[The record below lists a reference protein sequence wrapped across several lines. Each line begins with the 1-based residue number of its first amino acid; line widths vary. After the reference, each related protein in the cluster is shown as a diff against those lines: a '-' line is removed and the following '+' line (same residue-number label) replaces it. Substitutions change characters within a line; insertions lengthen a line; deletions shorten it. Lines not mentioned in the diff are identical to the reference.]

1 MVDMNRGLIGPSATG
16 GHVHRL
22 EDLTDVTGEP
32 RDGYVLMYV
41 DGMWRPVKMGPG
53 PVPDLLPPTLLSAV
67 PGSTVVSLE
76 WKPDPLSAT
85 PLGYAVR
92 HRKAGSQDWSTQDVG
107 LVTSAL
113 VALLENGTAYEFGV
127 QCYDQDRSS
136 DLSNVLAATPVAPEP
151 DALVPPVIGGAEP
164 GDGQVTVSWSAPGS
178 GGQYDAFQLESSI
191 AGSGDWTRVDV
202 GLALQWTVT
211 GLANGIAYSF
221 RARTS
226 RRQPAAVSSPSG
238 TVNATPQAAAPGAPV
253 IVDVSPGDGMLTVS
267 WQAPVTGATP
277 TGYRVQRSV
286 DGSSWVDVDVA
297 VQLTATL
304 DGLDNGTTY
313 KVRVRALAGVVAGL
327 ASDVVEAT
335 PVAPEPEGL
344 VITGYDA
351 VFDDD
356 THVLYLFTKDGQAKV
371 TGRGEA
377 QLLVI
382 GAGGGSGPYQDQPYG
397 TTGWWYRS
405 GGGGAGEPLFSDVS
419 LSSGTYD
426 IVVGKIGTLGTFDT
440 AGGIGGESSVH
451 GPGVDV
457 TARGGG
463 GGGGGNLAAGS
474 SSGYSGGG
482 GGAKSYGAQGGSF
495 SQGQVASGGQGAAG
509 SGSPGNLTSSGFGYG
524 GAGSGPAGVPTWDS
538 YFENWWPARPGWLPG
553 AGAWPVWTDWVYS
566 CTTYT
571 TPNGQETYH
580 WGFCVA
586 GGTSVSITKGLNL
599 LQGTAYG
606 YGMFESGVYPKQAGG
621 VVVIGVPKQP

>member
-22 EDLTDVTGEP
+22 EDLADVTGEP
-32 RDGYVLMYV
+32 RNGYVLMFV
-41 DGMWRPVKMGPG
+41 DGMWRPVKLGPG

-92 HRKAGSQDWSTQDVG
+92 YRKAGSQDWSTKDAG
-107 LVTSAL
+107 LVTSTL
-113 VALLENGTAYEFGV
+113 VTLLENGVAYEFAV

-151 DALVPPVIGGAEP
+151 DALVPPVIDGADP
-164 GDGQVTVSWSAPGS
+164 GDGQATVSWSPPGS
-178 GGQYDAFQLESSI
+178 GGQYDAFQLEWSI

-211 GLANGIAYSF
+211 GLANGIEYSF
-221 RARTS
+221 RVRTS
-226 RRQPAAVSSPSG
+226 RRLPAAVSSPSG
-238 TVNATPQAAAPGAPV
+238 TVNATPQSAAPGAPV
-253 IVDVSPGDGMLTVS
+253 IVDVSPGDGLLSVA

-304 DGLDNGTTY
+304 DGLVNGTTY
-313 KVRVRALAGVVAGL
+313 KVRVRALAGLVAGI

-344 VITGYDA
+344 VVTGYDE

-377 QLLVI
+377 QLLVV
-382 GAGGGSGPYQDQPYG
+382 GAGGGSAGYSDPG
-397 TTGWWYRS
+397 GFFNAGWYYR
-405 GGGGAGEPLFSDVS
+405 P
-419 LSSGTYD
+419 
-426 IVVGKIGTLGTFDT
+426 
-440 AGGIGGESSVH
+440 
-451 GPGVDV
+451 
-457 TARGGG
+457 GGG
-463 GGGGGNLAAGS
+463 GGGQVLFDVVSLSTGDYDVSVGKIGKLGTLTSPGALGGQSSLSGPGVDMTAAGGGGGGAPNS
-474 SSGYSGGG
+474 SPGTTGYSGGG
-482 GGAKSYGAQGGSF
+482 GGARCYGSGGGSYSQGAVTQGGS
-495 SQGQVASGGQGAAG
+495 GA
-509 SGSPGNLTSSGFGYG
+509 SPGTLTSPEGFAYP
-524 GAGSGPAGVPTWDS
+524 GAGGGVSGQPVFVSSLQAYQS
-538 YFENWWPARPGWLPG
+538 ARPGWLPG
-553 AGAWPVWTDWVYS
+553 ADAYPAWGRWV
-566 CTTYT
+566 
-571 TPNGQETYH
+571 
-580 WGFCVA
+580 
-586 GGTSVSITKGLNL
+586 TSVTRSSDGTAWGLAMGGSTDSLTPSNFSVFAK
-599 LQGTAYG
+599 TAYG
-606 YGMFESGVYPKQAGG
+606 YGMTEGGGYPQQAGG
-621 VVVIGVPKQP
+621 VVVVGVPKQP